1 MKYRYRRTVDSKDV
15 EAGVDIPLF
24 PQIEEDVVNS
34 IVSLDLVPTNLDNLY
49 SLAINGYGDQYNRLT
64 YTCSTSGGIV

>member
-1 MKYRYRRTVDSKDV
+1 MKYRYRRTVDGKDV

-24 PQIEEDVVNS
+24 PQIEEDVVNG
-34 IVSLDLVPTNLDNLY
+34 IVSLDLVPNNLDNLY

-64 YTCSTSGGIV
+64 YLSDLHM